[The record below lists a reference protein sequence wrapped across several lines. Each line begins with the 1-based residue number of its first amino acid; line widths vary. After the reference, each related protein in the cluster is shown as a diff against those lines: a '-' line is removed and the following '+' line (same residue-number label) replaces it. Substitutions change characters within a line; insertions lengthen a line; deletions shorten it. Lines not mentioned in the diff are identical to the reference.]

1 MKKAL
6 AIIVAFMYLAITSG
20 LVMQVH
26 YCMGKKASSS
36 LQFGDTNDHGCKK
49 CGMENG
55 KGKCC
60 HDETSFI
67 KLQDAH
73 KQVSNDITIQPP
85 SPVAAEPDL
94 INPLVC
100 CNAPETDNNTSYPP
114 PAHESPQIH
123 SLFLLNCIFRL

>member
-6 AIIVAFMYLAITSG
+6 AIVVAFMYLAITSG

-26 YCMGKKASSS
+26 YCMGRKASSS
-36 LQFGDTNDHGCKK
+36 LQFGETNDHGCKK

-60 HDETSFI
+60 HDEVSFI

-73 KQVSNDITIQPP
+73 KQVSTDISIHPP
-85 SPVAAEPDL
+85 TASPAEPDL
-94 INPLVC
+94 INPLLC
-100 CNAPETDNNTSYPP
+100 CNAPASTEDKNYPP
-114 PAHESPQIH
+114 PAPESGQVH
-123 SLFLLNCIFRL
+123 SLFLFNCVFRL